1 MIYRGN
7 RAAWAYI
14 VARTKVMKS
23 RLLKAE
29 DFRKLL
35 NMDFDEIIR
44 YVGETEYK
52 KEVDEMGYKYTG
64 PRLLDYALFANL
76 ARTYR
81 KLIEVSFGAS
91 KFLIAKYLEK
101 WDVWNLINILR
112 GKMAGVQPEII
123 EDTLVPAGEK
133 DFEFYKTLI
142 VRDVEEIVKAFE
154 GTPYYEALSK
164 IGSEDMSKIE
174 DELYKI
180 YYRELLKLS
189 PSDFAMKLF
198 LDFIRME
205 VDIRNIK
212 TILRLKADDA
222 TAEEIMNCIIPGGYE
237 LTEDE
242 ARKLAAMPLDELVK
256 ALEGYWFWKDIEI
269 EGKEVA
275 RVEIEFD
282 KIWISTIAKRA
293 SNYPLSILPVL
304 QYVVLKKVEVDN
316 LRILGWGKW
325 YGLPNEE
332 IERQMVIL

>member
-142 VRDVEEIVKAFE
+142 VRDVEEVVKAFE

-222 TAEEIMNCIIPGGYE
+222 TAEEIMNCIILGGYE